1 MFFILFISFDVK
13 ALSIS
18 SFNLFFRSSGKSLK
32 ASIVFL
38 FSTLFLFFAASI
50 FLSKSTNSWSVFAES
65 STLFSSLCSFIG
77 NLSISS
83 FAFIILLSIPVV
95 SLVIFSLIWF
105 NWLRSLTFL
114 YVSFISFLV
123 GAFVEGYDKL
133 STYESNSSFIAFICS
148 TFIAS
153 FISLII
159 ESNFSIVSASF
170 SFLLR
175 SFCFVISKVLIK
187 SLALSI
193 LDLIES
199 SFFLNFSIFSL
210 VSSLS
215 LPFELI
221 WLIKLWI
228 ALLLSPSG

>member
-1 MFFILFISFDVK
+1 MFLLFH
-13 ALSIS
+13 
-18 SFNLFFRSSGKSLK
+18 FF
-32 ASIVFL
+32 
-38 FSTLFLFFAASI
+38 T
-50 FLSKSTNSWSVFAES
+50 
-65 STLFSSLCSFIG
+65 
-77 NLSISS
+77 
-83 FAFIILLSIPVV
+83 
-95 SLVIFSLIWF
+95 
-105 NWLRSLTFL
+105 
-114 YVSFISFLV
+114 

-193 LDLIES
+193 PDLIES

-221 WLIKLWI
+221 WLIKLLI
-228 ALLLSPSG
+228 LYFCPHLDNLIT